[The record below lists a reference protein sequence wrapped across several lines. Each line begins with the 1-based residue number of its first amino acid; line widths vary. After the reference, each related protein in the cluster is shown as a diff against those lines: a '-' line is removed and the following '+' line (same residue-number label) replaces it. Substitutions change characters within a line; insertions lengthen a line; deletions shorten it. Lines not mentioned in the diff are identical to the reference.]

1 MRSSSRPFSLL
12 LPLISLFVPAL
23 GQDQGSNSSSYVQE
37 CVQALQDAG
46 FTQLATVLTQVNE
59 TTPAQALFAE
69 LSSGKNYTVFA
80 PDNQAFQNVSS
91 EISSNTT
98 LLAEYLSYHFVNGN
112 FQNTSYTN
120 TSSGGD
126 AGGATSSSS
135 VQSSSETSTSSSES
149 QTTDS
154 TTTATETATATTA
167 ALFGGLFG
175 RQDQGGS
182 SNSSSGGGGS
192 SPQPYAGIWPN
203 VTIGRTLLNASDLVH
218 LEGNKS
224 QVLAWTRSEE
234 NGNVT
239 ILNQA
244 LSSQNIT
251 VVNATTWKNLFIN
264 GINGVLIP
272 PGNLTTALSAVNATA
287 AQTLLSS
294 VQVPTENGT
303 NATALEAL
311 QTARGITLFVPDD
324 EAFTSEVN
332 QTLQGLQNN
341 QSAQANLVQNH
352 FINGT
357 TLYSTQIANNSQAVT
372 AAGEPLTFSRNDTG
386 LFVSGANGSTAQIV
400 RPDVLL
406 ENGVAHIID
415 RVLLVE
421 SVDTSAA
428 SDAYATWTPRRFVFG
443 RPQRLRGPSPPPAG
457 PGSSSAVWGPPLK
470 LRARPITWMALVTVS
485 VLGSRLRMFCVLG
498 GFQRVERWLRLCDW
512 VKVSDE
518 VER

>member
-1 MRSSSRPFSLL
+1 MSLPRALTKVKQLPGLGHSEPQAPRLYKRYFSILLIFTIWNHSLSLFFGAPQDPYSLLFFSTSKMRSSSRPFSLL

-80 PDNQAFQNVSS
+80 PDNQACKYLFNFQMPSLNVTSVQNVSS

-244 LSSQNIT
+244 CVFHSFCMISSMI
-251 VVNATTWKNLFIN
+251 
-264 GINGVLIP
+264 
-272 PGNLTTALSAVNATA
+272 
-287 AQTLLSS
+287 
-294 VQVPTENGT
+294 
-303 NATALEAL
+303 
-311 QTARGITLFVPDD
+311 
-324 EAFTSEVN
+324 
-332 QTLQGLQNN
+332 
-341 QSAQANLVQNH
+341 
-352 FINGT
+352 
-357 TLYSTQIANNSQAVT
+357 
-372 AAGEPLTFSRNDTG
+372 
-386 LFVSGANGSTAQIV
+386 
-400 RPDVLL
+400 
-406 ENGVAHIID
+406 
-415 RVLLVE
+415 
-421 SVDTSAA
+421 
-428 SDAYATWTPRRFVFG
+428 
-443 RPQRLRGPSPPPAG
+443 
-457 PGSSSAVWGPPLK
+457 
-470 LRARPITWMALVTVS
+470 
-485 VLGSRLRMFCVLG
+485 C
-498 GFQRVERWLRLCDW
+498 
-512 VKVSDE
+512 
-518 VER
+518 